1 MEKTVRNT
9 KARRLAKILLGLLA
23 AAAALLL
30 VYHCPFRY
38 IFGVSCPGCG
48 MTRALVAA
56 VFSDL
61 ETAFGFHP
69 LFPLLVP
76 AALWIGLR
84 ACGLLHMPRK
94 RETAYILAF
103 AGVFILV
110 YLVRLLCGDPV
121 IAPDPQSG
129 LLFRLLRAL

>member
-23 AAAALLL
+23 AAAAL
-30 VYHCPFRY
+30 R
-38 IFGVSCPGCG
+38 
-48 MTRALVAA
+48 
-56 VFSDL
+56 
-61 ETAFGFHP
+61 
-69 LFPLLVP
+69 
-76 AALWIGLR
+76 IGLR
-84 ACGLLHMPRK
+84 ACGLLNMPRK

-121 IAPDPQSG
+121 IAPDPESG

>member
-48 MTRALVAA
+48 MTRALVA
-56 VFSDL
+56 
-61 ETAFGFHP
+61 FGFHP
-69 LFPLLVP
+69 LFPLLIP

-121 IAPDPQSG
+121 IAPDPESG

>member
-1 MEKTVRNT
+1 MERRCGTQRRGGRKNS
-9 KARRLAKILLGLLA
+9 ARPAG

-76 AALWIGLR
+76 ARCGS
-84 ACGLLHMPRK
+84 AC
-94 RETAYILAF
+94 AF
-103 AGVFILV
+103 AACCTCRESARPRIFWRLPVFLYSSIWSACCAAT
-110 YLVRLLCGDPV
+110 R
-121 IAPDPQSG
+121 
-129 LLFRLLRAL
+129 

>member
-121 IAPDPQSG
+121 IAPDSESG

>member
-1 MEKTVRNT
+1 
-9 KARRLAKILLGLLA
+9 
-23 AAAALLL
+23 
-30 VYHCPFRY
+30 
-38 IFGVSCPGCG
+38 

-76 AALWIGLR
+76 AALWIGLRACGLR

-121 IAPDPQSG
+121 IAPDPESG